1 MSGLYF
7 GRRELFNNQ
16 VLFVMVFL
24 GRLRFG
30 VIDKKAK
37 KTKMKGTVPN
47 FGFYVVV
54 VI

>member
-1 MSGLYF
+1 MSALDF
-7 GRRELFNNQ
+7 GRRELFNKQ

-37 KTKMKGTVPN
+37 KAKMKGYGATFWVL
-47 FGFYVVV
+47 VV